1 MKFFTLFESDK
12 NLGKWVASSVEAND
26 KNEAEWIIGALPNM
40 SSFHGIYTFPELKT
54 VLKELLE
61 KNNTHGGSVY
71 YGLKSYLNPKEDSE
85 VWEIMDIEAQN
96 AKSYKPEHLYDYFNI
111 NECKAIFDALK
122 EGITPLAQPK
132 RFVFDDNGLANRN
145 AVFLS
150 MEDLGELALRMNK
163 HEALQELERYGFD
176 GGTIESI
183 MQDADEPMNSF
194 IQVSRNGDGV
204 VFLNK
209 KFLMENLTNNKTLA
223 TTLMNDFVFRYITHD
238 PQIQQHDKVSRL
250 RPNSFPPLQ
259 FSSMNGYDTPV
270 SHMPYETLKDA
281 RDADYLEYFYDV
293 AFATCAMAEKELNTS
308 VNPNQT
314 YIATIDFVLDEMQ
327 KMPQYSEALERAR
340 GIISTCLDIN
350 NDSIQASRHL
360 KP

>member
-26 KNEAEWIIGALPNM
+26 KNEAEWIISALPNM

-61 KNNTHGGSVY
+61 KNNAHGDSVY
-71 YGLKSYLNPKEDSE
+71 YGLKSYLNQKEDSE

-132 RFVFDDNGLANRN
+132 RFVFDDNHLVSKN

-150 MEDLGELALRMNK
+150 MEDLRELALRENSQ
-163 HEALQELERYGFD
+163 EILQELEKYDCD
-176 GGTIESI
+176 GDTIESI
-183 MQDADEPMNSF
+183 MNNAKEPMNNF
-194 IQVSRNGDGV
+194 IQVARMSDGV
-204 VFLNK
+204 AFLNK
-209 KFLMENLTNNKTLA
+209 KFLMENFSNEKTLM
-223 TTLMNDFVFRYITHD
+223 TTLMNDLAFKYIAYDTPFQYD
-238 PQIQQHDKVSRL
+238 EVSKL
-250 RPNSFPPLQ
+250 RPASFPPLQ
-259 FSSMNGYDTPV
+259 FSSTEGYNSPV
-270 SHMPYETLKDA
+270 PHMPYETLKEA
-281 RDADYLEYFYDV
+281 CDADYLEYFYDV
-293 AFATCAMAEKELNTS
+293 AFATCTMAEKELNTS
-308 VNPNQT
+308 INPNQT